1 MSTTSV
7 NILNRLKFWSA
18 YLIISFI
25 VMMASLETNRSST
38 TTPSS
43 RDNLDW
49 TIACSIITFCLTLII
64 LLIHF
69 LTPFP
74 IIGGKLEGFSI
85 VLSLVCWCALVIVVS
100 KPGDGV
106 AINSSDGSVSNGNI
120 YYFSWAGF
128 LTSSVLLISF
138 LQHAVNVYV
147 PNELASSRFKYWA
160 TLLASSV
167 VVLGSSADFFGRIC
181 DGNGGTNYCNR
192 CILGIIIGCFG
203 TLFSLIVVTMNIA
216 MGRVPFMLE
225 CGFSLLMAL
234 LNAFGVAF
242 LTSDKGPGA
251 PLGNLYYFS
260 WLSFVLVFV
269 ILYGCWEDYKMAQE
283 GLERDELELNP
294 KEDLSENRTMKSD
307 NRSRKE
313 SLEEEE
319 VMDVDLEK

>member
-1 MSTTSV
+1 MIT
-7 NILNRLKFWSA
+7 
-18 YLIISFI
+18 
-25 VMMASLETNRSST
+25 SLETNRSST
-38 TTPSS
+38 TTTPTS
-43 RDNLDW
+43 RANLDW

-147 PNELASSRFKYWA
+147 PNELATSRFKYWA

-181 DGNGGTNYCNR
+181 DGSGGTNYCNR
-192 CILGIIIGCFG
+192 CILGIIVGCFG
-203 TLFSLIVVTMNIA
+203 TLFSLIVVTMNIV
-216 MGRVPFMLE
+216 MGQVPFMLE
-225 CGFSLLMAL
+225 CGFSFFMAV
-234 LNAFGVAF
+234 LNAFGVSF

-283 GLERDELELNP
+283 RLEGDELELNP
-294 KEDLSENRTMKSD
+294 KEDLSENATMRSD

-313 SLEEEE
+313 SIGEDE
-319 VMDVDLEK
+319 VVDLEK